1 MAGTGWVGLGWAGRY
16 LTGSP
21 LQLLRALARLRDDR
35 QVRVLLFRS
44 GVKGVFCAGGCPPFP
59 HPGAQRGSPQPA
71 GVGVGTLSH
80 L

>member
-1 MAGTGWVGLGWAGRY
+1 MGRGWVGPY

-21 LQLLRALARLRDDR
+21 LQLLEALAQLREDR

-44 GVKGVFCAGGCPPFP
+44 GVKGVFCAGGFLPSA
-59 HPGAQRGSPQPA
+59 HPRAHQGSHQPA
-71 GVGVGTLSH
+71 EVGEGGLGQ